1 MRCFRVMLYEAR
13 DKVYCESYKDE
24 SGHEPIISTYIRAR
38 RLWIKWSHRDRS
50 SGWEVLSFWLRNHE
64 YEAKIVIY
72 KTLYGQ
78 IAPSPTISII
88 SIIQGN
94 SFKGPWGIGRL
105 SEVNNGIW
113 PQIRMVFCRI
123 KDIVIFEKKSC
134 RAAAPLRQ
142 IFSHVFCST
151 DIYTYSVPYVR
162 MYLWNRPFNGN
173 HKGRRDESKCTRGE
187 MPEMHTPFS
196 FHHLLYQFLS
206 FKASKTLLDKSSW
219 V

>member
-1 MRCFRVMLYEAR
+1 MRPHVKGHGVLKGYWISNIVYDYRLVRVMRCFRVMLYEAR

-72 KTLYGQ
+72 KTVYGQ

-88 SIIQGN
+88 SIIQGI
-94 SFKGPWGIGRL
+94 SYKGPWGIGRL

-134 RAAAPLRQ
+134 RLCHPADRPLPLRP
-142 IFSHVFCST
+142 IFIHVVCH
-151 DIYTYSVPYVR
+151 YW
-162 MYLWNRPFNGN
+162 LL
-173 HKGRRDESKCTRGE
+173 
-187 MPEMHTPFS
+187 
-196 FHHLLYQFLS
+196 HLLCAVRKNVLVEQ
-206 FKASKTLLDKSSW
+206 TIQR
-219 V
+219 